1 MQFTTRN
8 GKSAFC
14 LLVAVCMAN
23 PCAAVAQEAFLGR
36 SLDEWR
42 AQFNASKGQ
51 QKVHA
56 AWAIAQM
63 AGRSTDGVSAQFTVD
78 DLSKLAKEADPSI
91 RYWGAVGFAS
101 LGKQLPGG
109 DARRQAAIRALADL
123 LQDNSPAPRIA
134 AAGALSQLGQ
144 TEKAVPVLLT
154 AMNDPQESVRI
165 QAVAALELIAS
176 TSPAVEQTLRKATTD
191 SSEYV
196 KRISERA
203 LAQRPQGK

>member
-1 MQFTTRN
+1 MQFITR
-8 GKSAFC
+8 GWKSAFC
-14 LLVAVCMAN
+14 LLFVVYLAN
-23 PCAAVAQEAFLGR
+23 PCTAVAQGAFLGR

-42 AQFNASKGQ
+42 DQFNASKGQ
-51 QKVHA
+51 QKVDA

-63 AGRSTDGVSAQFTVD
+63 AGRNTDGVSAQFTVD
-78 DLSKLAKEADPSI
+78 DLSKLAKDADPSI
-91 RYWGAVGFAS
+91 RYWGAAGLAL
-101 LGKQLPGG
+101 LGKQLPSG

-144 TEKAVPVLLT
+144 AEKAVPVLLT

-165 QAVAALELIAS
+165 QAVAALEPIAS
-176 TSPAVEQTLRKATTD
+176 TAPAIEQALRKATTD

-203 LAQRPQGK
+203 LSQASKK